1 MDRFNQLVAEFVPDS
16 IPQFDRAMVLK
27 LMELAFRLGQ
37 NCGLSVVAS
46 TVERNPAKI
55 PG

>member
-1 MDRFNQLVAEFVPDS
+1 MDRFDKLVAEFVPAN
-16 IPQFDRAMVLK
+16 IPQFDRDLVLK

-46 TVERNPAKI
+46 VVDKKN
-55 PG
+55 GG